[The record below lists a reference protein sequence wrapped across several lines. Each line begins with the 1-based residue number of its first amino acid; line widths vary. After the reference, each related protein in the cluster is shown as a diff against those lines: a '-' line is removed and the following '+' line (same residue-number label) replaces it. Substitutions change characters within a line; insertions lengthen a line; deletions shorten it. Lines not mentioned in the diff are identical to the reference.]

1 MKITVG
7 VPLRLVREVKRKKDA
22 GGGGFIYL
30 LFFREKEAC
39 LIYVVLLCI
48 YITLKNLVVIFFL
61 FFFFSLQ
68 RQIRELGTLTDYS
81 FWVGMPLASI
91 QSTNN
96 ESLSLAFG
104 HGPPR

>member
-1 MKITVG
+1 MEITVG
-7 VPLRLVREVKRKKDA
+7 VPLRLVREVKKYKDTGVE
-22 GGGGFIYL
+22 GGDL
-30 LFFREKEAC
+30 LFFPQKEAC

-48 YITLKNLVVIFFL
+48 YIALKNSVLFL
-61 FFFFSLQ
+61 FFFFLQ
-68 RQIRELGTLTDYS
+68 RQIRELRTLTDYS

-96 ESLSLAFG
+96 KSLSLAFG